1 MADSQCSLHQIE
13 FKAAHALHLSEF
25 VANQRFLGRAIHVL
39 DAVAHMRQRCID
51 RIRFRAGHRN
61 GSAAASLGA
70 TFAHGNS
77 SFVDLRLMI

>member
-39 DAVAHMRQRCID
+39 DAVAHLRQRCFD
-51 RIRFRAGHRN
+51 DVRFRVGHHN
-61 GSAAASLGA
+61 GRAATSLGA
-70 TFAHGNS
+70 TFTHGNS
-77 SFVDLRLMI
+77 SCVDLRLMI